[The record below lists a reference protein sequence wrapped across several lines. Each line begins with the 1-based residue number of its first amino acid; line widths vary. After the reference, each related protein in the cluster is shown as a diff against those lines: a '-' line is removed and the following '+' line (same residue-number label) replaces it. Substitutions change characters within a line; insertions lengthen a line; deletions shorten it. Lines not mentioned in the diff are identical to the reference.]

1 MLALTRKVRERIVLK
16 TSDGDVVIEVVK
28 INGNRVKI
36 GIEAP
41 KSVAILRSELET
53 KGESK

>member
-1 MLALTRKVRERIVLK
+1 MLVLSRLETERIVLK
-16 TSDGDVVIEVVK
+16 TSDGPITVIVAK

-41 KSVAILRSELET
+41 KSVTILRSELET